1 MQIIR
6 TRAAMREYARQ
17 NAGRIGFVPTMGCL
31 HDGHLSLVRRAKA
44 ENPLTVVSIFVNPA
58 QFDDPKD
65 FEKYPVERDAAMLE
79 GEGVDAVFA
88 PTREEIYPDGVP
100 ALRMSYDA
108 IMNKLCGAHRPG
120 HFEGVLLVVHN
131 LFMWVQPRRAYFGLK
146 DYQQYLLI
154 SKMAHDLELPVEVI
168 GCPLVREADGL
179 AMSSR
184 NVRLTAS
191 GREQALA
198 ISRALFAAA
207 ELWQGGAQVA
217 ETEAAL
223 HAALAPL
230 EVEYAVLCDAKT
242 LVTLTGNETRSEN
255 VVIAVAAFVDGVRL
269 IDNILLK

>member
-1 MQIIR
+1 ML
-6 TRAAMREYARQ
+6 EYARQ
-17 NAGRIGFVPTMGCL
+17 NAGRIGFVPTMGYL

-58 QFDDPKD
+58 QFNDPND
-65 FEKYPVERDAAMLE
+65 LEKYPVDFERDAAMLE

-88 PTREEIYPDGVP
+88 PTREEIYPNGVP

-131 LFMWVQPRRAYFGLK
+131 LFMWVKPRRAYFGLK

-154 SKMAHDLELPVEVI
+154 SKMVHDLELPVEVI

-184 NVRLTAS
+184 NVRLSAS
-191 GREQALA
+191 GRKQALA
-198 ISRALFAAA
+198 ISRALFSAA
-207 ELWQGGAQVA
+207 ELWRSGAQVA
-217 ETEAAL
+217 EIEAAL
-223 HAALAPL
+223 RSALATL
-230 EVEYAVLCDAKT
+230 QVEYALVCDTET
-242 LVTLTGNETRSEN
+242 LVTLTGGEPRPEK
-255 VVIAVAAFVDGVRL
+255 VVIAVAAYVDGVRL
-269 IDNILLK
+269 IDNILLN

>member
-1 MQIIR
+1 
-6 TRAAMREYARQ
+6 MREYARQ
-17 NAGRIGFVPTMGCL
+17 NDGRIGFVPTMGYL
-31 HDGHLSLVRRAKA
+31 HEGHLSLIRRAKA

-58 QFDDPKD
+58 QFSDPID
-65 FEKYPVERDAAMLE
+65 FEKYPVNFERDATMLE

-88 PTREEIYPDGVP
+88 PTREEIYPEGVP

-131 LFMWVQPRRAYFGLK
+131 LFMWVRPRRAYFGLK
-146 DYQQYLLI
+146 DYQQYLLV
-154 SKMAHDLELPVEVI
+154 SKMARDLELSVEIV

-184 NVRLTAS
+184 NARLSAV
-191 GREQALA
+191 GRKRALA

-207 ELWQGGAQVA
+207 ELWRSGARLA

-223 HAALAPL
+223 HSALAEL
-230 EVEYAVLCDAKT
+230 EVEYALICDAET
-242 LVTLTGNETRSEN
+242 LATLNEKSSRPES
-255 VVIAVAAFVDGVRL
+255 VVIAVAAYVDGVRL
-269 IDNILLK
+269 IDNILIP